1 MEIENLSKE
10 HEKVDQKASLL
21 AKQVSSLEVQLAD
34 SQDTLQSETKQKLQ
48 FQVQLKQAEDRNAAL
63 QDQVEE
69 EENARKAIEAK
80 LLLTTSQ
87 VLWVGVTMNLW
98 LDWGVSRRCQ
108 CNYY

>member
-1 MEIENLSKE
+1 VEIENLSKE

-80 LLLTTSQ
+80 LLFTTSQ
-87 VLWVGVTMNLW
+87 V
-98 LDWGVSRRCQ
+98 
-108 CNYY
+108 